1 MNDREFINAIDAD
14 GKPLHIAVTN
24 GRITHIGPQR
34 ASTPARETID
44 LEGLLV
50 LPGFVDGHIHLDK
63 SFVGDRWRPHQPW
76 PACASAWPWKNANWP
91 VPHPSSSAP
100 MR

>member
-14 GKPLHIAVTN
+14 GLPLNIAVSN
-24 GRITHIGPQR
+24 GRISHIGPQR

-50 LPGFVDGHIHLDK
+50 LPGFVDGHIHLD
-63 SFVGDRWRPHQPW
+63 
-76 PACASAWPWKNANWP
+76 
-91 VPHPSSSAP
+91 
-100 MR
+100 

>member
-14 GKPLHIAVTN
+14 GLPLNIAVSN
-24 GRITHIGPQR
+24 GRISHIGPQR

-44 LEGLLV
+44 LEGLLA

-63 SFVGDRWRPHQPW
+63 SFVGDRWHPHQPV
-76 PACASAWPWKNANWP
+76 ASLRERLAVENANWP
-91 VPHPSSSAP
+91 APRPSSSAP

>member
-14 GKPLHIAVTN
+14 GLPLHIAVSN
-24 GRITHIGPQR
+24 GRISHIGAAR
-34 ASTPARETID
+34 RHPARETID

-63 SFVGDRWRPHQPW
+63 SCG
-76 PACASAWPWKNANWP
+76 
-91 VPHPSSSAP
+91 
-100 MR
+100 

>member
-14 GKPLHIAVTN
+14 GLPLHIAVSN
-24 GRITHIGPQR
+24 GRISHIGAQR
-34 ASTPARETID
+34 AGTPARETID

-63 SFVGDRWRPHQPW
+63 SFVGVAGARTNLS
-76 PACASAWPWKNANWP
+76 PACASAWPWKNVSWRA
-91 VPHPSSSAP
+91 HRPSSSAP
-100 MR
+100 TR